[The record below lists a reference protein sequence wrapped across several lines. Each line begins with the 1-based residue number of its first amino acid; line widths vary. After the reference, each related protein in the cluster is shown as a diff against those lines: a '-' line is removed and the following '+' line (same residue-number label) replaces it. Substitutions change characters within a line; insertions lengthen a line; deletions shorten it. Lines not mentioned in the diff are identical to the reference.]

1 MKIMKHG
8 RERLLAID
16 IETYSSRDLSK
27 CGVYAYC
34 EAEDFEILLF
44 AYAFDDEEVRVID
57 LKCGEEMPKEVM
69 EALTSDEIVKT
80 SFNTNFER
88 ICISKYFNLNL
99 ILEQWRCTAV
109 NALLLGLP
117 GSLDGALNAMEM
129 REGKLKEGKD
139 LIKFFSM
146 PYMYGEDGQPLRHI
160 PEDDFIKWQLFT
172 VYCRRDVEVER
183 ALRKRLSKFRLTSK
197 EEKLWHLD
205 QRINDYGILV
215 DEDLIACAREC
226 AKESHDY
233 IKDEITRVTGIE
245 NPNSNEMLKRWLWD
259 RDVYTDS
266 LSKEAIER
274 LLNRDIS
281 EEIKSVLRLKLILAK
296 TSIKKYE
303 AMASAMGNDKRIR
316 GLFQFYG
323 ASRTGRWAGRLVQ
336 VQNLPKTTLDDL
348 DIARDLLKSRDYY
361 ELDMCYP
368 SVPKVLSELIR
379 SSFIPKES
387 SRFIIADYNAIEARV
402 IAWLANEKWR
412 LNVFNSHGRIYETSA
427 AKMFH
432 VSEKEVT
439 KGSVL
444 REKGKIAEL
453 ALGYQGGKGALLAM
467 GALKM
472 GLDDKEVTNL
482 VITWRAA
489 NRNIVKLWKNIERA
503 ALKSVIHGKVVKMRN
518 GIIFSMEDGILFVTL
533 PSGRSLAYINARVK
547 RDFRLNKNVLTYE
560 GVDQNKK
567 QWRVLKTYG
576 GKLTENIV
584 QAIARDCLGE
594 AMLNLEKAGYKC
606 VIHVHDEVVLEVPE
620 DFGSVKEVEE
630 IMSMPILWAMDLPLT
645 AEVNESSY
653 YRKY

>member
-1 MKIMKHG
+1 MNHG
-8 RERLLAID
+8 KERLLSID

-57 LKCGEEMPKEVM
+57 LKCGEEIPSEVM
-69 EALTSDEIVKT
+69 EALTSEDIIKT

-88 ICISKYFNLNL
+88 ICISKYFKLDL
-99 ILEQWRCTAV
+99 VIEQWRCTAV

-117 GSLDGALNAMEM
+117 GSLEGALNAMEM
-129 REGKLKEGKD
+129 KEGKLKEGKE
-139 LIKFFSM
+139 LIKYFSM
-146 PYMYGEDGQPLRHI
+146 PYKYGEDGQPLRHV
-160 PEDDFIKWQLFT
+160 PEDDFVRWQLFT

-183 ALRKRLSKFRLTSK
+183 ALRKRLSKFRLTPK

-215 DEDLIACAREC
+215 DEDLIASAREC
-226 AKESHDY
+226 ARESQDY
-233 IKDEITRVTGIE
+233 IKEEMTKITGIE
-245 NPNSNEMLKRWLWD
+245 NPNSNEKLKSWLLD

-266 LSKEAIER
+266 LSKESIER

-281 EEIKSVLRLKLILAK
+281 DEIKSVLRLKLILSK

-303 AMASAMGNDKRIR
+303 AMASAMGKDRRIR

-368 SVPKVLSELIR
+368 SVPRVLSELIR
-379 SSFIPKES
+379 SSFIPKEG

-432 VSEKEVT
+432 VDEKEVT
-439 KGSVL
+439 KGSIL

-453 ALGYQGGKGALLAM
+453 ALGYQGGRGALLAM

-518 GIIFSMEDGILFVTL
+518 GITFSMEDGILFVTL
-533 PSGRSLAYINARVK
+533 PSGRSLAYINSRVK

-567 QWRVLKTYG
+567 QWGVLKTYG

-606 VIHVHDEVVLEVPE
+606 VIHVHDEVVLEVPKG
-620 DFGSVKEVEE
+620 FGSVKEVEE
-630 IMSMPILWAMDLPLT
+630 IMSTPILWAMNLPLT

-653 YRKY
+653 YRKF

>member
-1 MKIMKHG
+1 MNHG
-8 RERLLAID
+8 KERLLSID
-16 IETYSSRDLSK
+16 IETYSSRELSK

-57 LKCGEEMPKEVM
+57 LKCGEEIPREVM
-69 EALTSDEIVKT
+69 EALTSEDIIKT

-88 ICISKYFNLNL
+88 ICISKYFKLDL
-99 ILEQWRCTAV
+99 VIEQWRCTAV

-117 GSLDGALNAMEM
+117 GSLEGALNAMEM
-129 REGKLKEGKD
+129 KEGKLKVGKE
-139 LIKFFSM
+139 LIKYFSM
-146 PYMYGEDGQPLRHI
+146 PYKYGEDGQPLRHV
-160 PEDDFIKWQLFT
+160 PEDDFVRWQLFT

-183 ALRKRLSKFRLTSK
+183 ALRKRLCKFRLTPK

-215 DEDLIACAREC
+215 DEDLIASAREC
-226 AKESHDY
+226 ARESQDY
-233 IKDEITRVTGIE
+233 IKEEMTKVTGIE
-245 NPNSNEMLKRWLWD
+245 NPNSNEKLKSWLLD

-266 LSKEAIER
+266 LSKESIER

-281 EEIKSVLRLKLILAK
+281 DEIKSVLRLKLILSK

-303 AMASAMGNDKRIR
+303 AMASAMGKDRRIR

-368 SVPKVLSELIR
+368 SVPRVLSELIR
-379 SSFIPKES
+379 SSFIPKEG

-402 IAWLANEKWR
+402 IAWLANETWR

-432 VSEKEVT
+432 VDEKEVT
-439 KGSVL
+439 KGSIL

-453 ALGYQGGKGALLAM
+453 ALGYQGGRGALLSM

-518 GIIFSMEDGILFVTL
+518 GITFSMEDGILFVTL

-567 QWRVLKTYG
+567 QWGVLKTYG

-606 VIHVHDEVVLEVPE
+606 VIHVHDEVVLEVPQG
-620 DFGSVKEVEE
+620 FGSVKEVEE
-630 IMSMPILWAMDLPLT
+630 IMSLPILWAMNLPLT

-653 YRKY
+653 YRKF

>member
-1 MKIMKHG
+1 MIMNHG
-8 RERLLAID
+8 KERLLSID

-57 LKCGEEMPKEVM
+57 LKCGEEIPREVM
-69 EALTSDEIVKT
+69 EALTSEDVIKT

-88 ICISKYFNLNL
+88 ICISKYFNLDL
-99 ILEQWRCTAV
+99 VIEQWRCTAV

-117 GSLDGALNAMEM
+117 GSLEGALNAMEM
-129 REGKLKEGKD
+129 KEGKLKEGKD
-139 LIKFFSM
+139 LIKYFSM
-146 PYMYGEDGQPLRHI
+146 PYNYGEDGQPLRHV
-160 PEDDFIKWQLFT
+160 PEDDFVRWQLFT

-183 ALRKRLSKFRLTSK
+183 ALRKRLCKFRLTPK

-215 DEDLIACAREC
+215 DEDLIASAREC
-226 AKESHDY
+226 ARESQDY
-233 IKDEITRVTGIE
+233 IKEEITKVTGIE
-245 NPNSNEMLKRWLWD
+245 NPNSNEKLKSWLLD

-266 LSKEAIER
+266 LSKESIER

-281 EEIKSVLRLKLILAK
+281 DEIKSVLRLKLILSK

-303 AMASAMGNDKRIR
+303 AMASAMGKDRRIR

-368 SVPKVLSELIR
+368 SVPRVLSELIR
-379 SSFIPKES
+379 SSFIPKEG

-432 VSEKEVT
+432 VDEKEVT
-439 KGSVL
+439 KGSIL

-453 ALGYQGGKGALLAM
+453 ALGYQGGRGALLSM

-518 GIIFSMEDGILFVTL
+518 GITFSMEDGILFVTL

-567 QWRVLKTYG
+567 QWGVLKTYG

-606 VIHVHDEVVLEVPE
+606 VIHVHDEVVLEVPQG
-620 DFGSVKEVEE
+620 FGSVKEVEE
-630 IMSMPILWAMDLPLT
+630 IMSLPILWAMNLPLT

-653 YRKY
+653 YRKF

>member
-8 RERLLAID
+8 KERLLSID

-44 AYAFDDEEVRVID
+44 AYAFDDDEVRVID
-57 LKCGEEMPKEVM
+57 LKCGEEMPREVM
-69 EALTSDEIVKT
+69 EALTSEEIIKT
-80 SFNTNFER
+80 SFNANFER
-88 ICISKYFNLNL
+88 ICISKYFNLDL

-117 GSLDGALNAMEM
+117 GNLDGALNALEM
-129 REGKLKEGKD
+129 KEGKLKEGKD
-139 LIKFFSM
+139 LIKYFSM
-146 PYMYGEDGQPLRHI
+146 PYNYGEDGQSLRHI

-183 ALRKRLSKFRLTSK
+183 ALRKRLSKFRLTPK

-215 DEDLIACAREC
+215 DEDLISCAREC

-245 NPNSNEMLKRWLWD
+245 NPNSNEMLKRWLLD

-266 LSKEAIER
+266 LSKESIER

-281 EEIKSVLRLKLILAK
+281 EEIKSVLRLKLILSK

-303 AMASAMGNDKRIR
+303 VMANAMGKDKRIR

-361 ELDMCYP
+361 ELDMCYS

-379 SSFIPKES
+379 SSFIPKEG

-439 KGSVL
+439 KGSIL

-567 QWRVLKTYG
+567 QWGVLKTYG

-606 VIHVHDEVVLEVPE
+606 AIHVHDEVVLEVPKG
-620 DFGSVKEVEE
+620 FGSVKEVEE

-653 YRKY
+653 YRKF

>member
-1 MKIMKHG
+1 MNYGKEM
-8 RERLLAID
+8 LLSID

-57 LKCGEEMPKEVM
+57 LKCGEEIPREVM
-69 EALTSDEIVKT
+69 EALTSEDVIKT

-88 ICISKYFNLNL
+88 ICISKYFNLDL
-99 ILEQWRCTAV
+99 VIEQWRCTAV

-117 GSLDGALNAMEM
+117 GSLEGALNAMEM
-129 REGKLKEGKD
+129 KEGKLKVGKE
-139 LIKFFSM
+139 LIKYFSM
-146 PYMYGEDGQPLRHI
+146 PYNYGDDGQLLRHV
-160 PEDDFIKWQLFT
+160 PEDDFVRWQLFT

-183 ALRKRLSKFRLTSK
+183 ALRKRLSKFRLTPK

-215 DEDLIACAREC
+215 DEDLIASAREC
-226 AKESHDY
+226 AREGQDY
-233 IKDEITRVTGIE
+233 IKEEMTKVTGIE
-245 NPNSNEMLKRWLWD
+245 NPNSNEMLKQWLLD

-266 LSKEAIER
+266 LSKESIER

-281 EEIKSVLRLKLILAK
+281 DEIKLVLRLKLILSK

-303 AMASAMGNDKRIR
+303 AMASAMGKDRRIR

-368 SVPKVLSELIR
+368 SVPRVLSELIR
-379 SSFIPKES
+379 SSFIPKEG

-432 VSEKEVT
+432 VDEKEVT
-439 KGSVL
+439 KGSIL
-444 REKGKIAEL
+444 REKGKITEL
-453 ALGYQGGKGALLAM
+453 ALGYQGGRGALLSM

-518 GIIFSMEDGILFVTL
+518 GITFSMEDGILFVTL

-567 QWRVLKTYG
+567 QWGVLKTYG

-606 VIHVHDEVVLEVPE
+606 VIHVHDEVVLEVPQG
-620 DFGSVKEVEE
+620 FGSVKEVEE
-630 IMSMPILWAMDLPLT
+630 IMSLPILWAMNLPLT

-653 YRKY
+653 YRKF

>member
-1 MKIMKHG
+1 MNHG
-8 RERLLAID
+8 KERLLSID

-57 LKCGEEMPKEVM
+57 LKCGEEIPSEVM
-69 EALTSDEIVKT
+69 EALTSEDIIKT

-88 ICISKYFNLNL
+88 ICISKYFKLDL
-99 ILEQWRCTAV
+99 VIEQWRCTAV

-117 GSLDGALNAMEM
+117 GSLEGALNAMEM
-129 REGKLKEGKD
+129 KEGKLKEGKE
-139 LIKFFSM
+139 LIKYFSM
-146 PYMYGEDGQPLRHI
+146 PYKYGEDGQPLRHV
-160 PEDDFIKWQLFT
+160 PEDDFVRWQLFT

-183 ALRKRLSKFRLTSK
+183 ALRKRLSKFRLTPK

-215 DEDLIACAREC
+215 DEDLIASAREC
-226 AKESHDY
+226 ARESQDY
-233 IKDEITRVTGIE
+233 IKEEMTKITGIE
-245 NPNSNEMLKRWLWD
+245 NPNSNEKLKSWLLD

-266 LSKEAIER
+266 LSKESIER

-281 EEIKSVLRLKLILAK
+281 NEIKSVLRLKLILSK

-303 AMASAMGNDKRIR
+303 AMASAMGKDRRIR

-348 DIARDLLKSRDYY
+348 DIARELLKSRDYY
-361 ELDMCYP
+361 ELEMCYP
-368 SVPKVLSELIR
+368 SVTRVLSELIR
-379 SSFIPKES
+379 SSFIPKEG

-402 IAWLANEKWR
+402 IAWLANETWR

-432 VSEKEVT
+432 VDEKEVT
-439 KGSVL
+439 KGSIL

-472 GLDDKEVTNL
+472 GFDDKEVTNL

-518 GIIFSMEDGILFVTL
+518 SITFSMEDGILFVTL

-567 QWRVLKTYG
+567 QWGVLKTYG

-606 VIHVHDEVVLEVPE
+606 VIHVHDEVVLEVPQG
-620 DFGSVKEVEE
+620 FGSVKEVEE
-630 IMSMPILWAMDLPLT
+630 IMSLPILWAMNLPLT

-653 YRKY
+653 YRKF

>member
-1 MKIMKHG
+1 MKHG
-8 RERLLAID
+8 KERLLAID

-44 AYAFDDEEVRVID
+44 AYTFDDEEVRVID

-69 EALTSDEIVKT
+69 EALTSNEIIKT
-80 SFNTNFER
+80 SFNANFER
-88 ICISKYFNLNL
+88 TCISKYFNLDL
-99 ILEQWRCTAV
+99 IIEQWRCTAV

-117 GSLDGALNAMEM
+117 GSLDGALNALEM
-129 REGKLKEGKD
+129 KEGKLKEGKE
-139 LIKFFSM
+139 LIKYFSM
-146 PYMYGEDGQPLRHI
+146 PYKYGEDGQSYRHI

-183 ALRKRLSKFRLTSK
+183 ALRRKLSKFKLTPK
-197 EEKLWHLD
+197 EEKLWHID

-245 NPNSNEMLKRWLWD
+245 NPNSNEMLKRWLLD

-303 AMASAMGNDKRIR
+303 AMASAMGKDKRIR

-379 SSFIPKES
+379 SSFIPKEG

-503 ALKSVIHGKVVKMRN
+503 ALKSVINGKVVRMRN

-567 QWRVLKTYG
+567 QWGVLKTYG

>member
-1 MKIMKHG
+1 MKHG
-8 RERLLAID
+8 NERLLSID

-44 AYAFDDEEVRVID
+44 AYAFDDDEVSVID
-57 LKCGEEMPKEVM
+57 LKCGEEMPREVM
-69 EALTSDEIVKT
+69 EALTSEEIIKT
-80 SFNTNFER
+80 SFNANFER
-88 ICISKYFNLNL
+88 ICISKYFNLD
-99 ILEQWRCTAV
+99 IVIEQWRCTAV

-117 GSLDGALNAMEM
+117 GSLDGALNALEM
-129 REGKLKEGKD
+129 KEGKLKEGKE
-139 LIKFFSM
+139 LIKYFSM
-146 PYMYGEDGQPLRHI
+146 PYNYGDDGQPYRHI

-183 ALRKRLSKFRLTSK
+183 ALRRKLSKFRITPK

-233 IKDEITRVTGIE
+233 IKDEITRVTGIV
-245 NPNSNEMLKRWLWD
+245 NPNSNEMLKQWLLD
-259 RDVYTDS
+259 REVYTES
-266 LSKEAIER
+266 LNKEAIER

-281 EEIKSVLRLKLILAK
+281 EEIKSVLRLKLILSK

-303 AMASAMGNDKRIR
+303 AMASAMGKDKRIR

-379 SSFIPKES
+379 SSFIPKEG

-402 IAWLANEKWR
+402 IAWLANETWR

-439 KGSVL
+439 KGSIL

-503 ALKSVIHGKVVKMRN
+503 ALKSVIYGKVVKMRN
-518 GIIFSMEDGILFVTL
+518 GIIFSMEDGILFITL

-567 QWRVLKTYG
+567 QWGVLKTYG

-620 DFGSVKEVEE
+620 GFGSVKEVEE

-645 AEVNESSY
+645 AEVNESCY
-653 YRKY
+653 YRKF

>member
-1 MKIMKHG
+1 MKHG
-8 RERLLAID
+8 SERLLAID

-44 AYAFDDEEVRVID
+44 AYAFDDDEVRVID
-57 LKCGEEMPKEVM
+57 LKCGEVMPKEVM
-69 EALTSDEIVKT
+69 EALTSNEVVKT
-80 SFNTNFER
+80 SFNANFER

-99 ILEQWRCTAV
+99 VIEHWRCTAV

-117 GSLDGALNAMEM
+117 GSLDGALNALEM
-129 REGKLKEGKD
+129 KEGKLKEGKE

-146 PYMYGEDGQPLRHI
+146 PYNYGEDGQPLRHI

-183 ALRKRLSKFRLTSK
+183 ALRRKLSKFRLTPK

-215 DEDLIACAREC
+215 DEELIACAREC

-233 IKDEITRVTGIE
+233 IKDEITRVTGIV
-245 NPNSNEMLKRWLWD
+245 NPNSNEMLKQWLLD
-259 RDVYTDS
+259 RDVYTES

-281 EEIKSVLRLKLILAK
+281 EEIKSVLRLKLILSK

-303 AMASAMGNDKRIR
+303 AMASAMGKDKRIR

-379 SSFIPKES
+379 SSFIPKEG

-432 VSEKEVT
+432 VPETEVT

-518 GIIFSMEDGILFVTL
+518 GIIFSMENGILFVTL

-567 QWRVLKTYG
+567 QWGVLKTYG

-594 AMLNLEKAGYKC
+594 AMLNLERAGYKC

-620 DFGSVKEVEE
+620 GFGSVKEVDE
-630 IMSMPILWAMDLPLT
+630 IMSMPILWAMDLPLA

>member
-8 RERLLAID
+8 KERLLAID

-44 AYAFDDEEVRVID
+44 AYTFDDEEVRVID

-69 EALTSDEIVKT
+69 EALTSNEIIKT
-80 SFNTNFER
+80 SFNANFER
-88 ICISKYFNLNL
+88 TCISKYFNLDL
-99 ILEQWRCTAV
+99 IIEQWRCTAV

-117 GSLDGALNAMEM
+117 GSLDGALNALEM
-129 REGKLKEGKD
+129 KEGKLKEGKE
-139 LIKFFSM
+139 LIKYFSM
-146 PYMYGEDGQPLRHI
+146 PYKYGEDGQSYRHI

-183 ALRKRLSKFRLTSK
+183 ALRRKLSKFKLTPK
-197 EEKLWHLD
+197 EEKLWHID

-245 NPNSNEMLKRWLWD
+245 NPNSNEMLKRWLLD

-303 AMASAMGNDKRIR
+303 AMASAMGKDKRIR

-379 SSFIPKES
+379 SSFIPKEG

-503 ALKSVIHGKVVKMRN
+503 ALKSVINGKVVRMRN

-567 QWRVLKTYG
+567 QWGVLKTYG